1 MAVNP
6 FLPMIDG
13 WINYIEDSSA
23 LDLQSWSAQ
32 PSKYASIELFMYIP
46 IYIYIYMYIVLLL
59 GRLTDLKKNTLGWQ
73 WDVMALQLHYSRPTL
88 TQFPHLRL
96 IMKTLSISI

>member
-1 MAVNP
+1 
-6 FLPMIDG
+6 MIDG

-46 IYIYIYMYIVLLL
+46 IYIFIYIYVYCIITWSANRLEKEHFGVAMGCHGLAIALLE
-59 GRLTDLKKNTLGWQ
+59 TDIDTIPSPKANYENT
-73 WDVMALQLHYSRPTL
+73 
-88 TQFPHLRL
+88 
-96 IMKTLSISI
+96 SISI